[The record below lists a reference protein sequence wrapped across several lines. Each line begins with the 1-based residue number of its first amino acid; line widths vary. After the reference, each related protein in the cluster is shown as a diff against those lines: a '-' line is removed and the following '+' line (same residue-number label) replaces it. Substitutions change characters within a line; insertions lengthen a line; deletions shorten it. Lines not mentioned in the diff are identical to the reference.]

1 MPEFRSTDHS
11 RPFMEIV
18 LERAKYIHPCPTK
31 LVELFQ
37 EIDRAH
43 FIPEHLE
50 HFRDKIYTNEGV
62 GGLLSQPGVIFA
74 MVARLYLK
82 GNEVVYEGGT
92 GTGYQTAILARMCKH
107 VYSVEMDPERVTFAR
122 ERLAQLGIENV
133 TIVQGD
139 AAAGLPQYAP
149 FDRMI
154 FGCAIH
160 DQVDQHLIDQLSDL
174 AGILVPTGTYEPER
188 RVIVGDLL
196 EVFKKDGKV
205 TQEIDPV
212 FGGTL
217 YFVPLISRRPIGW
230 VPTADGG
237 VVPTSS
243 LVRSQAQPPKQQK
256 KWPWSAFAKS
266 R

>member
-1 MPEFRSTDHS
+1 MPGFRPTDHS

-18 LERAKYIHPCPTK
+18 RERAKYILPYPTR

-37 EIDRAH
+37 EIDRAR
-43 FIPEHLE
+43 FIPPHLE

-82 GNEVVYEGGT
+82 GNEIVYEGGT

-107 VYSVEMDPERVTFAR
+107 VYSVEVDPERVAFAR
-122 ERLAQLGIENV
+122 DRLSELGIENV
-133 TIVQGD
+133 TVVQGD
-139 AAAGLPQYAP
+139 AAAGLPEYAP

-160 DQVDQHLIDQLSDL
+160 GQVDQHLIDQLSDR
-174 AGILVPTGTYEPER
+174 AGILVPTGMYESER

-196 EVFKKDGKV
+196 EVLKKNGEV

-217 YFVPLISRRPIGW
+217 YFFPLISRRPIGW
-230 VPTADGG
+230 TPTKDGG

-243 LVRSQAQPPKQQK
+243 LIQAQAPKQQK